1 NRFWPHHHHSHWPLR
16 PPKPFASMAVLSS
29 LGRCRVRFPM
39 RGCNATSQRPGQLCK
54 VGKVAHTYLGNT
66 IVHQNGVCWLQARA
80 VSTKPGS
87 RQPSGGMKLDDGE
100 LDTSALIKYA
110 GSHNACPWV
119 ASNAAS
125 GAVALQVG
133 YMSGALFLLGQAAS
147 GLAGIEQPLAG
158 SLSGDDA
165 AKALVTIFFLVIS
178 IRSRIF
184 SPLDASR
191 PTLQG
196 ERASIAE
203 RRRPS
208 WMPPPLTFPIVWSS
222 IGLLR
227 CASSVMVWEAVGR
240 DALALPLL
248 VMMLHLAVGD
258 CWNHINNVERR
269 LGVAVPGVL
278 CCLASAL
285 AVTTAYYSADAQA
298 GLVLAPSAVWIG
310 IASAL
315 IYSIWDLNGRA
326 ALYPTKGES
335 RAIQLS
341 SSP

>member
-1 NRFWPHHHHSHWPLR
+1 MGQPLLVAFQPTASHRLSHWPVR
-16 PPKPFASMAVLSS
+16 PPKPFALMAVLSS

-54 VGKVAHTYLGNT
+54 
-66 IVHQNGVCWLQARA
+66 ARA
-80 VSTKPGS
+80 VATKPGS

-110 GSHNACPWV
+110 
-119 ASNAAS
+119 

-191 PTLQG
+191 PTLNG

-240 DALALPLL
+240 DTLALPLL

-285 AVTTAYYSADAQA
+285 AVTTAYYSADTQA

-326 ALYPTKGES
+326 VLYPTKGES
-335 RAIQLS
+335 RAIKLS